1 MIQAVLIFIAFYV
14 VIIWCKLSD
23 INDNIKK
30 NKDMT
35 LEGITKAF
43 NEGVE
48 YTHLYG
54 LDWRKHM
61 RPLMEN
67 GWLKGYYIMD
77 ESFST
82 VIKTVRI

>member
-1 MIQAVLIFIAFYV
+1 
-14 VIIWCKLSD
+14 
-23 INDNIKK
+23 
-30 NKDMT
+30 MT
-35 LEGITKAF
+35 LNGITKAF

-48 YTHLYG
+48 YANLYG